1 MSFISWKEEYELGI
15 SEIDEQHKKML
26 SIINDLHDLMG
37 LEEKAEQDN
46 IDKIIK
52 EMEDYAIYHFKTEEK
67 YFQLFDYENNESHTA
82 IHNQYVEKVNNWRE
96 RYDDGKDP
104 AIFFEIFNYL
114 QDWWIWHICHT
125 DRDYV
130 PFMRANGVE

>member
-26 SIINDLHDLMG
+26 GIINELHDLMG
-37 LEEKAEQDN
+37 QEEKADQSQ

-52 EMEDYAIYHFKTEEK
+52 EMADYAMYHFKTEEK
-67 YFQLFDYENNESHTA
+67 YFNLFSYEDTETHMT
-82 IHNQYVEKVNNWRE
+82 IHSQYAQKVSEWQS
-96 RYDDGKDP
+96 RYDAEKDQ

-130 PFMRANGVE
+130 SFFKANGLN

>member
-26 SIINDLHDLMG
+26 GIINELHDLMG
-37 LEEKAEQDN
+37 QEEKADQGQ

-52 EMEDYAIYHFKTEEK
+52 EMADYAMYHFKTEEK
-67 YFQLFDYENNESHTA
+67 YFNIFSYEDTESHMT
-82 IHNQYVEKVNNWRE
+82 IHNQYVQKVNEWQDKYNAE
-96 RYDDGKDP
+96 KDP

-130 PFMRANGVE
+130 SFFKANGIN